1 MAFRRPRIR
10 LLDEPPKSDK
20 SAIRCLPDLVEYNA
34 AENPNH
40 LFCVQALRRQGSFR
54 EDLFRSITF
63 IEFEKSVRRCSYW
76 IQSKTGGHLCDRSL
90 QKSPPIA
97 LFLES
102 DIGLFI
108 HIVALLSL
116 NVPVSLKL
124 CVHCNADP
132 LLKYKWLLHSVCYCL
147 FASVL

>member
-1 MAFRRPRIR
+1 MAFRRPRIK
-10 LLDEPPKSDK
+10 LLDESPKPDG

-34 AENPNH
+34 AENPDH
-40 LFCVQALRRQGSFR
+40 LFCVQVLHRQGGFE

-63 IEFEKSVRRCSYW
+63 LELEESVRRCCYW
-76 IQSKTGGHLCDRSL
+76 IQSQAGGHLSSAIAEDGPL

-116 NVPVSLKL
+116 NVPVSPKL
-124 CVHCNADP
+124 CLSGRP
-132 LLKYKWLLHSVCYCL
+132 G
-147 FASVL
+147 